1 MLKSNSIKDEI
12 IDQEE
17 FLAIMRKKQ
26 QYYNEKSEGDKSK
39 LSEVEIALVD
49 FIFLFLYVQ

>member
-12 IDQEE
+12 IDHEE

-26 QYYNEKSEGDKSK
+26 QYYNEKSEVDKSK
-39 LSEVEIALVD
+39 LSEVEVALVD